1 MKARDAECY
10 EWHVEG
16 SGFPEKHGVVY
27 LQAFC
32 QKVNMVMGCF
42 IKRKMMEKMII
53 SGSQFQI

>member
-16 SGFPEKHGVVY
+16 PGFPEKHGVVY

-42 IKRKMMEKMII
+42 IKRKIK
-53 SGSQFQI
+53 